1 MPTLNWIGKDKVV
14 NHHLEVP
21 YRVLEHKYGFRSD
34 DVNDKSETHSG
45 NKIIHG
51 DNLEALK
58 SLLPEYEGKI
68 DCVYIDPPYNTGKED
83 WRYNDNVN
91 DPRIQKWLGEVVGK
105 EGEDLTRHDKWLCMM
120 YPRLRLLEKLMSDEA
135 SLVISIGFHELH
147 SLIYLCKDIFPSKQV
162 VAITVQ
168 TSGGKPSGGFNYLH
182 EYLVFVVSKN
192 FEPNLLDFC
201 GGTPRRPFEGLTLS
215 TFNKVNRP
223 NQTYPIFIDPE
234 TETIV
239 DVGKSLQELID
250 EGTYTGA
257 KEDFVYDYSVAPEGT
272 IAVYPITSKG
282 KECVWRQIPSRV
294 KSDWEKGYIKVVKNN
309 TKGHPNLYSVQYLPE
324 GLIKKIKK
332 GLLEVI
338 GHEEGKPTLI
348 LGENETEGSAVPTI
362 WLEKDFYTVKGTQAN
377 KNILPESEKKFEYPK
392 SPELIA
398 AVLQA
403 ISKEDDIIL
412 DSFAGSG
419 TTAQA
424 LLNLNNSDG
433 GERKFILIEMMDY
446 ADGITAERVK
456 RVMEGYPYKGE
467 VKEEIYSKKLTAKNI
482 LKAESLLN
490 EAASITEERKSE
502 FTKISKPKIQDDCIK
517 VIGTKVY
524 DEKMEGLGGAFDFYE
539 LGEPIFDVEGN
550 INSNIEEDKIRE
562 YVFYTETRS
571 HLQRGRDNNAKY
583 LLDTTD
589 GVGYYFYYEKGEPTT
604 LSKST
609 LGKVITEKAE
619 QYVVYANSCTLSKET
634 LAKYNIAFKKI
645 TSDIKRF

>member
-34 DVNDKSETHSG
+34 DENDKSETFSG

-58 SLLPEYEGKI
+58 SLLPEYEGRI
-68 DCVYIDPPYNTGKED
+68 NCVYIDPPYNTGKED

-91 DPRIQKWLGEVVGK
+91 DPHIKKWLGEVVGK
-105 EGEDLTRHDKWLCMM
+105 EGEDLTRHDKWACMM

-135 SLVISIGFHELH
+135 SLVISIGYHELH
-147 SLIYLCKDIFPSKQV
+147 SLIYLCRAIFPTKQIV
-162 VAITVQ
+162 PVTVQ

-182 EYLVFVVSKN
+182 EYLVFVVNKD
-192 FEPNLLDFC
+192 FDPNLLDFC

-223 NQTYPIFIDPE
+223 NQTYPIFINPE

-239 DVGKSLQELID
+239 GVGKSLQELID
-250 EGTYTGA
+250 DGTYTGS
-257 KEDFVYDYSVAPEGT
+257 KEDYVYDFSIAPEGT
-272 IAVYPITSKG
+272 VAVWPISSKG

-294 KSDWEKGYIKVVKNN
+294 KSDWDKGYIKVTKNN
-309 TKGHPNLYSVQYLPE
+309 TKDHPNLYSVQYLPE

-332 GLLEVI
+332 GILEVI

-348 LGENETEGSAVPTI
+348 LGENETEGSSVPTI
-362 WLEKDFYTVKGTQAN
+362 WVEKDFYTVKGTTAL
-377 KNILPESEKKFEYPK
+377 KNILPESEKKFDYPK

-398 AVLQA
+398 AVIQA
-403 ISKEDDIIL
+403 ISKEDDVIL

-446 ADGITAERVK
+446 ADDITAERVK
-456 RVMEGYPYKGE
+456 RVMKGYPYRGE
-467 VKEEIYSKKLTAKNI
+467 IKEEIYSKKLTVKNI
-482 LKAESLLN
+482 LKADVILE
-490 EAASITEERKSE
+490 EANNVVTERASEY
-502 FTKISKPKIQDDCIK
+502 TKISKPKIQDDCVK
-517 VIGTKVY
+517 VIGIKEY
-524 DEKMEGLGGAFDFYE
+524 DEVMEGLGGEFDFYE
-539 LGEPIFDVEGN
+539 LGSPIFDKDGN
-550 INSNIEEDKIRE
+550 INSMIDDDKIRE

-571 HLQRGRDNNAKY
+571 HLTREHSDKSKY
-583 LLDTTD
+583 LLDTVD
-589 GVGYYFYYEKGEPTT
+589 GVGYYFYYEKDKSTT

-609 LGKVITEKAE
+609 LGKVVTEKAE
-619 QYVVYANSCTLSKET
+619 QYIIYANCCTLSKET
-634 LAKYNIAFKKI
+634 MAKYNIVFKKI
-645 TSDIKRF
+645 SGDIKKF